1 MADDPG
7 QELADLE
14 EEMEDRHS
22 SYWQGPQAAV
32 KQERALELYSAEEA
46 MVPAPPRVRERRL
59 SEIEAAM
66 ASRDGEYWHD
76 QAMRDEYLHL
86 LEGEDAG
93 AAEAGDAPLEAVV
106 ALALDLGLPE
116 DEANAIVAELSVL
129 GVNDGEAAA
138 GARRIELFKL
148 ELGTGFETFEAEF
161 DRWPDLARGVFYA
174 NFVAPQGDW
183 RQAWARLHHFVPN
196 EYADILA
203 SYERMGPSGRYA
215 LHQAWT
221 A

>member
-138 GARRIELFKL
+138 GARRMDGAVASSVEGQLAHSPVV
-148 ELGTGFETFEAEF
+148 TPCTFVLSVGSA
-161 DRWPDLARGVFYA
+161 AI
-174 NFVAPQGDW
+174 
-183 RQAWARLHHFVPN
+183 VPGKKPN
-196 EYADILA
+196 Y
-203 SYERMGPSGRYA
+203 
-215 LHQAWT
+215 
-221 A
+221 